1 MNTRDLLFRTNRFN
15 LSSVHPHFIN
25 PCCFGEDLAA
35 WLRGKLSERGI
46 AASQPF
52 QEDWGW
58 ELPTDFAGNSYYLG
72 MSGNSGD
79 GATDNGEWRIIIE
92 KRRSIWDRI
101 TGKGKI
107 TEEDRMLALV
117 EDILANQPDFHDV
130 RRAADEA

>member
-1 MNTRDLLFRTNRFN
+1 
-15 LSSVHPHFIN
+15 
-25 PCCFGEDLAA
+25 
-35 WLRGKLSERGI
+35 
-46 AASQPF
+46 
-52 QEDWGW
+52 
-58 ELPTDFAGNSYYLG
+58 
-72 MSGNSGD
+72 MSGNSDD
-79 GATDNGEWRIIIE
+79 GATNDGEWRIIIE